1 MRKKQLLSLALI
13 AALTTTMF
21 AGCGSSGNKDS
32 AKKKAEKE
40 GKTVLSLGIW
50 PSADLVDDV
59 KNFEKYKKTM
69 NEQHSDVYV
78 EPASYTYATDTFVS
92 LAESGNCPTIFETWF
107 TEPQK
112 LIKQGLVADVTD
124 ILKERGW
131 IDDMSPSVL
140 SLLSDENGHVYGV
153 PRDAYA
159 LGLMC
164 NVELFEEAGLV
175 DDNGI
180 PKFPQTWDELAKD
193 AKIIKDKTG
202 AAGLCLLAK
211 DNSGGWHFSNIAWCF
226 GATLCTDN
234 GDGTYTSHLDS
245 TEAVAAM
252 EYVYDLKWKY
262 DVLTAD
268 PTAEDWASGFQ
279 QLGTGAAAMY
289 IAANDA
295 VAQPTQVNG
304 LPTDKLSMGAIPA
317 GPNGDQYSLT
327 GGTPYMFSKDATKEE
342 INAAL
347 DFLEIMGKSPVVN
360 DTSIEG
366 KQADAANRVSNGV
379 PVIKS
384 FPCWI
389 NQDYVDAEQKVIDE
403 YKNVDP
409 ALYDSYFEKT
419 ESEGNLRAEEPGD
432 TQSMYKE
439 LTKVLQEVVTKKDC
453 NVEELMK
460 TANENYQKVLDKL
473 NK

>member
-21 AGCGSSGNKDS
+21 AGCGSSGDKDS

-59 KNFEKYKKTM
+59 KNFEKYAKTM

-107 TEPQK
+107 TEPKK

-140 SLLSDENGHVYGV
+140 SLMSDENGHVYGV

-304 LPTDKLSMGAIPA
+304 I
-317 GPNGDQYSLT
+317 
-327 GGTPYMFSKDATKEE
+327 
-342 INAAL
+342 
-347 DFLEIMGKSPVVN
+347 
-360 DTSIEG
+360 
-366 KQADAANRVSNGV
+366 ANR
-379 PVIKS
+379 
-384 FPCWI
+384 
-389 NQDYVDAEQKVIDE
+389 
-403 YKNVDP
+403 
-409 ALYDSYFEKT
+409 
-419 ESEGNLRAEEPGD
+419 
-432 TQSMYKE
+432 
-439 LTKVLQEVVTKKDC
+439 
-453 NVEELMK
+453 
-460 TANENYQKVLDKL
+460 
-473 NK
+473 

>member
-1 MRKKQLLSLALI
+1 MRKIKQLCFAILAVIGLGI
-13 AALTTTMF
+13 VTSFSYQFAKQVSANDQEFKGKTLKVVTTSDAYKPLFNKFSKQTGAKVEFMSM
-21 AGCGSSGNKDS
+21 SSGEVLARMKADKS
-32 AKKKAEKE
+32 AK
-40 GKTVLSLGIW
+40 
-50 PSADLVDDV
+50 PMADLWFGGGIDAFMQA
-59 KNFEKYKKTM
+59 KND
-69 NEQHSDVYV
+69 H
-78 EPASYTYATDTFVS
+78 
-92 LAESGNCPTIFETWF
+92 
-107 TEPQK
+107 
-112 LIKQGLVADVTD
+112 
-124 ILKERGW
+124 
-131 IDDMSPSVL
+131 
-140 SLLSDENGHVYGV
+140 
-153 PRDAYA
+153 
-159 LGLMC
+159 
-164 NVELFEEAGLV
+164 
-175 DDNGI
+175 
-180 PKFPQTWDELAKD
+180 
-193 AKIIKDKTG
+193 
-202 AAGLCLLAK
+202 LLAK

-304 LPTDKLSMGAIPA
+304 LPTDKLAMGAIPA

-327 GGTPYMFSKDATKEE
+327 GGTPYMFSKDATPEQISAAFEWVAATDKEDGD
-342 INAAL
+342 ITNKVMV
-347 DFLEIMGKSPVVN
+347 IYNNV

-403 YKNVDP
+403 YKNVDS

-419 ESEGNLRAEEPGD
+419 GAEGNLRAEEPGD

>member
-21 AGCGSSGNKDS
+21 AGCGSSGDKDS

-59 KNFEKYKKTM
+59 KNFEKYAKTM

-92 LAESGNCPTIFETWF
+92 LAESGNCPTIFQTWF
-107 TEPQK
+107 TEPKK

-140 SLLSDENGHVYGV
+140 SLMSDENGHVYGV

-262 DVLTAD
+262 DVLTA
-268 PTAEDWASGFQ
+268 
-279 QLGTGAAAMY
+279 
-289 IAANDA
+289 
-295 VAQPTQVNG
+295 AQPTQVNG
-304 LPTDKLSMGAIPA
+304 LPTDKLAMGAIPA

-403 YKNVDP
+403 YKNVDS

-419 ESEGNLRAEEPGD
+419 GAEGNLRAEEPGD